1 MPRSVPRGA
10 LGPPGEWIM
19 SDTASAA
26 PMLRYAGFW
35 RRLAAFAIDHLI
47 VIAVFA
53 IAVFGIGVAYVL
65 LSGDMDRAVTTYLEI
80 AYFAV
85 KPLSVV
91 VLWLY
96 YAIME
101 CGARQATFGK
111 RALAIKVTNLAGE
124 PIGFWRSFGRQA
136 GKIVSTI
143 TLGIG
148 FVIAAFTTSSRA
160 AW

>member
-1 MPRSVPRGA
+1 
-10 LGPPGEWIM
+10 M

-26 PMLRYAGFW
+26 SMLRYAGFW

-53 IAVFGIGVAYVL
+53 AVVFGIGVGYVL
-65 LSGDMDRAVTTYLEI
+65 LSADMDHAVSAYLEI

-96 YAIME
+96 YAILE
-101 CGARQATFGK
+101 CGPHQATLGK
-111 RALAIKVTNLAGE
+111 RALSIKVTNLAGE
-124 PIGFWRSFGRQA
+124 RIGFWRSFGRQA
-136 GKIVSTI
+136 GKVVSTV

-148 FVIAAFTTSSRA
+148 FVIAAFTRRKQALHDLFARCLVVRS
-160 AW
+160 